1 MKLFGTCKLEWW
13 QIGLIKITLLLFGI
27 VIGAYWYL
35 FWMPYVMTLLV
46 IAVILSIYLLV
57 TCWGKAK

>member
-1 MKLFGTCKLEWW
+1 MKLFGTYKLEWW

-27 VIGAYWYL
+27 AIGAYWYSV
-35 FWMPYVMTLLV
+35 WMPYLMTLLV
-46 IAVILSIYLLV
+46 VAVILALYLLF